1 MKNRRVRIVWVETLH
16 NDIPFAGYILSL
28 PFQNA
33 TSKPQESSTH
43 SNQNFNLLSP
53 QHPLFSFVLNMTA
66 LVKITCWVDHSNL
79 SRKSFS
85 ISEEANFSRLED
97 PVGWGVCSSDD
108 LMLPHQLQS
117 NSLSRYWY
125 IHHFFEGRYEMKVTD
140 ASPTGKL
147 VGRKRYVSTEKGP
160 ALLCFIQILTIVGK
174 CMIILPCYSSIEI
187 LTNAYRITGMGLRR
201 FRGTS
206 KACSRTG
213 SKRWSS
219 LSVLVLWKPHPLDVW
234 VVRFWWRKFQ
244 WSSLRNCRIL
254 AIIHGYCIAAF

>member
-1 MKNRRVRIVWVETLH
+1 MPDRTFQKYWMKNRRVRIVSVETLH
-16 NDIPFAGYILSL
+16 SDIPFAGYILSL

-53 QHPLFSFVLNMTA
+53 QHPFFSEFFNMTA

-85 ISEEANFSRLED
+85 TSEEANFSRLED

-108 LMLPHQLQS
+108 LMLPHQLQF

-125 IHHFFEGRYEMKVTD
+125 IHNFFEGRYEIKVTD

-147 VGRKRYVSTEKGP
+147 VGRKSYVSREKGP

-187 LTNAYRITGMGLRR
+187 LTNAYGITGTGLQCFHCARYIKGMLEDR
-201 FRGTS
+201 L
-206 KACSRTG
+206 KAMIKPQCLGHVKTFPVGYLG
-213 SKRWSS
+213 ST
-219 LSVLVLWKPHPLDVW
+219 
-234 VVRFWWRKFQ
+234 
-244 WSSLRNCRIL
+244 IL
-254 AIIHGYCIAAF
+254 MEENPVK

>member
-125 IHHFFEGRYEMKVTD
+125 IPPFFRGKIWDESRRCFTNWQTGGTQALCKHRKRSCFIVFHTDSDNCREMYDNPTLLQFNRDSDKCLQDHWDGDCD
-140 ASPTGKL
+140 ASEVHQRHARGQAQSDDQAS
-147 VGRKRYVSTEKGP
+147 VSWSCEN
-160 ALLCFIQILTIVGK
+160 LT
-174 CMIILPCYSSIEI
+174 
-187 LTNAYRITGMGLRR
+187 
-201 FRGTS
+201 
-206 KACSRTG
+206 
-213 SKRWSS
+213 RWM
-219 LSVLVLWKPHPLDVW
+219 
-234 VVRFWWRKFQ
+234 F
-244 WSSLRNCRIL
+244 
-254 AIIHGYCIAAF
+254 G